1 MLTSLRTFGCKLFV
15 CTMLVAV
22 TVSSAGRARAQVQ
35 PSHEPIGPP
44 NQEKPISDA
53 DAARAL
59 AVGVLVAGL
68 GLAAGGAAFSASTTD
83 GKRVESVYLAQGGL
97 TLAPLVS
104 HAMLGQYGAGAVAA
118 LPPAGASVAMFTFL
132 TIKPHAV
139 TGGGTLGQY
148 TFSILLAATVFSS
161 IFGVTRVL
169 PSAPADSSQVSLLPS
184 VDRDHLGF
192 ELRGRL

>member
-1 MLTSLRTFGCKLFV
+1 MLI
-15 CTMLVAV
+15 AV
-22 TVSSAGRARAQVQ
+22 TVSSARRAGAQL
-35 PSHEPIGPP
+35 PTSREPIGPP
-44 NQEKPISDA
+44 SQETSKSDA

-83 GKRVESVYLAQGGL
+83 GNRVEAVYLAQGGL

-104 HAMLGQYGAGAVAA
+104 HAMLGEYRAGAMAA
-118 LPPAGASVAMFTFL
+118 LPPASATAGMFTFL
-132 TIKPHAV
+132 TIEPHAV
-139 TGGGTLGQY
+139 TGGGTFEQY

-169 PSAPADSSQVSLLPS
+169 PSAPTESSQVSILPS
-184 VDRDHLGF
+184 MDREHVGF
-192 ELRGRL
+192 QLRGRL